1 MGESILDLVFLSPS
15 QRIKLSYKY
24 SAMVDSSAPCTQG
37 EDIVCQLLNEWD
49 LLGQEVTPES
59 CVGGHYAGWSSV
71 GADREG
77 PLLMILW
84 SIRADSLVFRLLFQ
98 LSLLISWI
106 SCKQNWDPHSFC
118 SCINFAAWPCSSTRQ
133 LTKILEDYLQVRI
146 PFLISY
152 SWTGTYRMYTAS
164 VLQACWLQ
172 PHIEQHSSEALMM
185 AAEQT
190 WQFGWTCWEW
200 NEAKY
205 MGDSQKMS
213 MSEDDKYFFYTVWW
227 GDIVWVHHGVRR

>member
-1 MGESILDLVFLSPS
+1 MQVGPQLVQIEKAPCWWFCEASGQTPWYSGCSSSCHYWYPGFCGSKTGTHTISAAASILLPDPVPQPDSLQKYWRIICKYVFL
-15 QRIKLSYKY
+15 
-24 SAMVDSSAPCTQG
+24 
-37 EDIVCQLLNEWD
+37 
-49 LLGQEVTPES
+49 
-59 CVGGHYAGWSSV
+59 
-71 GADREG
+71 
-77 PLLMILW
+77 
-84 SIRADSLVFRLLFQ
+84 
-98 LSLLISWI
+98 
-106 SCKQNWDPHSFC
+106 
-118 SCINFAAWPCSSTRQ
+118 
-133 LTKILEDYLQVRI
+133 
-146 PFLISY
+146 FLISY

-227 GDIVWVHHGVRR
+227 GDIVCVHHGVRRWGSGLEVATLSEHGVYFPTVRIVHSLHKAK